1 MPAKN
6 APIAKGS
13 MKKVVTNNSAR
24 TKTAAAINQI
34 CVILTI

>member
-1 MPAKN
+1 IPAKN

-13 MKKVVTNNSAR
+13 IKKVVTSNSASTR
-24 TKTAAAINQI
+24 TAAAINHI